1 MLYRPP
7 VAALPNLDFGSQPQ
21 VNQLTSAMGL
31 IQLAEAC
38 DKGKVSFAPD
48 IQQRAHVVQR
58 ARHVVADATDGA
70 GRSEGD
76 GKDGL
81 EPSDRVV
88 PLLASHLG
96 QIFKIGREKRNYSSN
111 IITCLQSFQYC
122 SIHARVHQ
130 NWAR

>member
-31 IQLAEAC
+31 IEAC
-38 DKGKVSFAPD
+38 DKGKVPFAPD

-70 GRSEGD
+70 GRIEGD

-81 EPSDRVV
+81 DPVIV
-88 PLLASHLG
+88 
-96 QIFKIGREKRNYSSN
+96 
-111 IITCLQSFQYC
+111 
-122 SIHARVHQ
+122 
-130 NWAR
+130 

>member
-1 MLYRPP
+1 
-7 VAALPNLDFGSQPQ
+7 
-21 VNQLTSAMGL
+21 MGL

-38 DKGKVSFAPD
+38 VNGKVPFAPG
-48 IQQRAHVVQR
+48 IQQRAHVAQR
-58 ARHVVADATDGA
+58 ALHAVADATDGA
-70 GRSEGD
+70 GRSEDD

-96 QIFKIGREKRNYSSN
+96 QVFKIGQEKRDYSSN
-111 IITCLQSFQYC
+111 LITCLQSFQYC

-130 NWAR
+130 NLAR